1 MVTRTVRI
9 HNSEI
14 GKKISIFQ
22 NYITIPAVHAF
33 VSRLRDHGLVSHL
46 VNQVVPPFTRG
57 SARYGIRSKEEED
70 TPDPLTLA
78 MFDGAFLILAVGA
91 MVSFLVLWA
100 EWLRKKDDSQAQE
113 RNDGSRDALE

>member
-14 GKKISIFQ
+14 CKKISMFQ
-22 NYITIPAVHAF
+22 NYTSITLPAVHAF

-57 SARYGIRSKEEED
+57 SARYGIRSEEED

-78 MFDGAFLILAVGA
+78 MFDGAFLLLAVGA
-91 MVSFLVLWA
+91 MVSFLVFGA
-100 EWLRKKDDSQAQE
+100 EWLKKKDDNSTQE
-113 RNDGSRDALE
+113 NYGSGDALE

>member
-57 SARYGIRSKEEED
+57 SARYGIRSEEED

-78 MFDGAFLILAVGA
+78 MFDGAFLILAVGTV
-91 MVSFLVLWA
+91 VSFLVLWA
-100 EWLRKKDDSQAQE
+100 EWLKKKEENLTQE
-113 RNDGSRDALE
+113 DNGCSRDALE